1 MASAK
6 KHNPSKHF
14 GNRNLECPQYAACLD
29 VAVRH
34 AWHTFSCGQC
44 ECRHQRVKVRIE
56 EMDMG
61 APGWEDIWAQ
71 GGGIL
76 HSP

>member
-1 MASAK
+1 M
-6 KHNPSKHF
+6 
-14 GNRNLECPQYAACLD
+14 D

-44 ECRHQRVKVRIE
+44 ECRHQRVKARIE

-71 GGGIL
+71 GGGML